1 MSTTAKIE
9 TPASR
14 VVVGRLQKVRRGTR
28 TLPVEKASKL
38 SGKPEPARVARILA
52 LALSIQRAIEAG
64 VIQDQ
69 AEAARRLGI
78 SRARVTQISDFTL
91 LSPRIQEAVL
101 AMQTVD
107 GAEPIG
113 ERTLRD
119 VLRYDSL
126 VLQEAVWAA
135 PCRQG

>member
-1 MSTTAKIE
+1 MSTAIKIE

-14 VVVGRLQKVRRGTR
+14 VVVGRLQKVRRGAR
-28 TLPVEKASKL
+28 MLSAEKASKL
-38 SGKPEPARVARILA
+38 SGEPQPARVARILA
-52 LALSIQRAIEAG
+52 LALSIQRAIEVG

-78 SRARVTQISDFTL
+78 SRARVTQISDLTL

-101 AMQTVD
+101 AMQTVE
-107 GAEPIG
+107 GAEPIV
-113 ERTLRD
+113 ERGLHD
-119 VLRYDSL
+119 LLRYDSL

-135 PCRQG
+135 PGRQS

>member
-1 MSTTAKIE
+1 MSITEKIE
-9 TPASR
+9 TPAPR

-28 TLPVEKASKL
+28 MLPAEKASKVT
-38 SGKPEPARVARILA
+38 GNPEPARVARLLA

-78 SRARVTQISDFTL
+78 TRARVTQISDLTL

-101 AMQTVD
+101 AMQTMD
-107 GAEPIG
+107 GAEPIT
-113 ERTLRD
+113 ERGLRD
-119 VLRYDSL
+119 SLRFDSL

-135 PCRQG
+135 PRRDG